1 MLGVWVNRD
10 EVQFQDVPSYYWVAS
25 NKPVEELLP
34 PELLEIHQIGIP
46 DLDFVP
52 ASENADPTRVIAYSE
67 ALKREKIRKDLYHN
81 ASSSLLFVDDV
92 LFRTNVKFP
101 ANVSV
106 GESGSDLLVKDQEI
120 VTSKTTLLNVRKFGL
135 EASIYNFA
143 HRHSFLFLYGV
154 FAVIIACVAGWAAN
168 AAFKRR

>member
-1 MLGVWVNRD
+1 M
-10 EVQFQDVPSYYWVAS
+10 
-25 NKPVEELLP
+25 
-34 PELLEIHQIGIP
+34 
-46 DLDFVP
+46 
-52 ASENADPTRVIAYSE
+52 IAFSE
-67 ALKREKIRKDLYHN
+67 ALKREKVRKELYHN

-106 GESGSDLLVKDQEI
+106 GEFGIQTYLVRDQKI
-120 VTSKTTLLNVRKFGL
+120 ITSKTTLLNVRKFGL
-135 EASIYNFA
+135 EAGIYDFA
-143 HRHSFLFLYGV
+143 HRHSFLYGV